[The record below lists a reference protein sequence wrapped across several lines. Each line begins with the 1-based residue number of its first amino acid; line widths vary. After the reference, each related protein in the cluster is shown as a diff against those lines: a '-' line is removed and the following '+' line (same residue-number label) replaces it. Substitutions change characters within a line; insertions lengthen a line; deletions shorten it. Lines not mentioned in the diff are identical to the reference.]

1 MWHFPS
7 GMSDTSE
14 WTLVGPEST
23 NVQLNITV
31 DHVFAVV
38 ASTSSA
44 SVVVSDV

>member
-1 MWHFPS
+1 
-7 GMSDTSE
+7 MSDTSE

-38 ASTSSA
+38 ASSSA